1 MKQTQS
7 TSQPRAPA
15 ARHTPAPAAVPRRRV
30 LVVNCYFDDSRRPV
44 RRATK
49 VPQAMGPV
57 YLAGAFARAHCDVRL
72 YSELASGPLEDE
84 ALLGWPDLLV
94 LTGLTNTFDRML
106 HLTAYARTK
115 NPRVVVAAGGPAVR
129 QLPRLAARV
138 FDYACL
144 GDVEELREVA
154 RAALG
159 PDYVAEEME
168 PRFDLAYWLNWLG
181 HVESSRYCNFRCAF
195 CALTGEGRDYQ
206 PYELAA
212 LRRQLVA
219 AGRKRRVLFIDNN
232 FYGNDRAYF
241 DARLALIEE
250 LRADG
255 YLKEWSAI
263 LTNDFFARAD
273 NLARVRAAGCLL
285 LFSGVESFDPAWLRQ
300 VNKRQNVVH
309 PTVEMIRRCLEAGIV
324 FCYGLMLD
332 TTTRRVADLRRE
344 LDFIT
349 ATPEITLPSFLTLSI
364 PLLGTPYF
372 FDLLRQRALLPRLK
386 LRDLDSTTLVTRP
399 LDPLPEVVAFLRAFE
414 TMRGYR
420 LRVLRHTAGFARRYA
435 RRLNRVQLAAVLGN
449 AALTCAHDLASTL
462 NGRDWLRRRGRAR
475 TYVTTTEPL
484 DDQYTPKF
492 RVAARYAHHFR
503 PMMITDER
511 GELTAEMLAAG
522 LLKTGKASASTPE
535 ITTKTRRHEDTTVCP
550 L

>member
-1 MKQTQS
+1 
-7 TSQPRAPA
+7 
-15 ARHTPAPAAVPRRRV
+15 V

-44 RRATK
+44 RRTTK

-57 YLAGAFARAHCDVRL
+57 YLAGAFAPAHCDVRL

-84 ALLGWPDLLV
+84 SLLGWPDLLV
-94 LTGLTNTFDRML
+94 LTGLTNSFDRMK

-115 NPRVVVAAGGPAVR
+115 NPRVITVAGGPAVR
-129 QLPRLAARV
+129 QLPLLAAEI

-159 PDYVAEEME
+159 PAYVAEEMT
-168 PRFDLAYWLNWLG
+168 PRFDLAYWLDWLG

-195 CALTGEGRDYQ
+195 CALTGEGHDYQ

-212 LRRQLVA
+212 VRRQLVA
-219 AGRKRRVLFIDNN
+219 MGRKRRVLFIDNN
-232 FYGNDRAYF
+232 FYGNDRRFF

-255 YLKEWSAI
+255 YLREWSAI
-263 LTNDFFARAD
+263 LTNDFFARPE
-273 NLARVRAAGCLL
+273 NLTRVRERGCLL
-285 LFSGVESFDPAWLRQ
+285 LFSGVESFDATWLRN
-300 VNKRQNVVH
+300 VNKRQNVTH
-309 PTVEMIRRCLEAGIV
+309 PTVEMIRNCLEAGIV

-332 TTTRRVADLRRE
+332 TSTRRISDLRRE

-349 ATPEITLPSFLTLSI
+349 ETPEITLPSFLTLSI

-372 FDLLRQRALLPRLK
+372 FETLRRRALLPHLK

-420 LRVLRHTAGFARRYA
+420 LRILRHTAAFTRRY
-435 RRLNRVQLAAVLGN
+435 RRHLNRVQLASVLGN
-449 AALTCAHDLASTL
+449 AALTCAHDMASTL
-462 NGRDWLRRRGRAR
+462 RGGDWLRRRQPAR

-484 DDQYTPKF
+484 DMQYTPKF
-492 RVAARYAHHFR
+492 RVAARYERYFH
-503 PMMITDER
+503 PTMVTDER
-511 GELTAEMLAAG
+511 GELTAEMIASG
-522 LLKTGKASASTPE
+522 LLQRLSATQ
-535 ITTKTRRHEDTTVCP
+535 TAAQRREQFAP
-550 L
+550 LVDQLGVV